1 MPEVTPVLVPRI
13 NVNDDWAVIVAWRV
27 SNGQQVAAATLVAT
41 LETSKITFDVH
52 AERAGYVFYTHAQ
65 KSVVAAGSP
74 LAWISDTPTAPD
86 MQSPTGAAAPAPAAD
101 SRFTR
106 KALRLMAQ
114 VGLTADDFPGIGRVE
129 VAEVERVARAR
140 GGAPSAELDDTE
152 PLEQSA
158 SKVIE
163 ATRLAEVYRSVVPS
177 LVTVS
182 VSSESVRRKLKA
194 IAADFGPVSLLE
206 FTIHEVAQ
214 LLAGFAE
221 LNGFFADGRA
231 WRHRQVAIGF
241 AVNAGRSLKV
251 PVIRNAAAL
260 SQLEVCRALRDL
272 SLRYFRDELVMQDL
286 AGGSFT
292 VTDLSDHGVT
302 HFIPVLND
310 RQSAILGL
318 CAERPGTQHFDLVL
332 AFDHRIAD
340 GMRAAEFLRDLRA
353 RLEA

>member
-1 MPEVTPVLVPRI
+1 
-13 NVNDDWAVIVAWRV
+13 
-27 SNGQQVAAATLVAT
+27 
-41 LETSKITFDVH
+41 
-52 AERAGYVFYTHAQ
+52 
-65 KSVVAAGSP
+65 
-74 LAWISDTPTAPD
+74 
-86 MQSPTGAAAPAPAAD
+86 
-101 SRFTR
+101 
-106 KALRLMAQ
+106 MAQ
-114 VGLTADDFPGIGRVE
+114 VGLTADDFPGIGRIE